1 MSLNSTTTAPDF
13 GKLALVIDNYIVSW
27 DQGTMFDISW
37 IGGHGSK
44 HIKKVRADERLIHYL
59 ADDSLTASKIQAAL
73 LQVWED
79 YNYGV

>member
-13 GKLALVIDNYIVSW
+13 GELALVIDNYIVSW

-44 HIKKVRADERLIHYL
+44 HIKIRNVGNT
-59 ADDSLTASKIQAAL
+59 TA
-73 LQVWED
+73 
-79 YNYGV
+79 NCH